1 MSTSLADCRTAA
13 EQAQLWRCS
22 ARAVKQAIDRGDLVA
37 TKIAGRWLI
46 DPADAAQYE
55 AEHRNVRESP
65 KRTRRPRR
73 RSA

>member
-1 MSTSLADCRTAA
+1 MNAATYRTAD
-13 EQAQLWRCS
+13 EQAELWRCS
-22 ARAVKQAIDRGDLVA
+22 ARSVREAIERGDLAA

-46 DPADAAQYE
+46 DPADADAYE
-55 AEHRNVRESP
+55 KRQRNVAVLP

>member
-1 MSTSLADCRTAA
+1 MSAATLRTAD
-13 EQAQLWRCS
+13 EQAELWRCS
-22 ARAVKQAIDRGDLVA
+22 ARSVREAIERGDLAA

-46 DPADAAQYE
+46 APADAEAYE
-55 AEHRNVRESP
+55 QRQRNVTAIP

>member
-1 MSTSLADCRTAA
+1 VSAPAWRTAE
-13 EQAQLWRCS
+13 EQAQIWRCS
-22 ARAVKQAIDRGDLVA
+22 ARSVREAIDRGDLAA

-46 DPADAAQYE
+46 DPADADAYE
-55 AEHRNVRESP
+55 KRQRNVAVLP

>member
-1 MSTSLADCRTAA
+1 MTADWRTAE

-22 ARAVKQAIDRGDLVA
+22 ARSVRDAIDRKQLAA

-46 DPADAAQYE
+46 DPADAEKYEQAQ
-55 AEHRNVRESP
+55 RNVAVIT
-65 KRTRRPRR
+65 KRTRAPRR